1 MITTLLGDVSTKI
14 ELAKQLKE
22 AQSEVKAIEATLAE
36 LDKLAIPTRQLASTV
51 QTCRGRL
58 SEELIAPV
66 IAQTILAAQDVQS
79 SRQRFAKGTNRRESQ
94 NLANNAGRKIEAT
107 IKDLSERWMIYAQQ
121 QLAPYLELQRLVAY
135 LPEVAASEAEIQ
147 QIIAQIRAQIVKPPM
162 SAVQLDQF
170 DGRLADLGR
179 HLESVARLPDEVRAF
194 LMKVVEKRA
203 TLADLTPEEVQ
214 AWINEGGRA
223 AAFSISF
230 SQRRS

>member
-58 SEELIAPV
+58 SEELVAPV
-66 IAQTILAAQDVQS
+66 LAQAILAAQEVQS
-79 SRQRFAKGTNRRESQ
+79 SRQRFAQGVNRRE
-94 NLANNAGRKIEAT
+94 NLVLNNTGRKVEAAS
-107 IKDLSERWMIYAQQ
+107 KDLSERWMIYAQQ

-147 QIIAQIRAQIVKPPM
+147 QIIAQIRAQIVKPPQN
-162 SAVQLDQF
+162 AAQLDQF
-170 DGRLADLGR
+170 DRRLEDLGR
-179 HLESVARLPDEVRAF
+179 RLDAVARLPDEVRAF

-203 TLADLTPEEVQ
+203 TLADLTPEVQ

>member
-1 MITTLLGDVSTKI
+1 MITTILGDVSTKI

-58 SEELIAPV
+58 SEELVAPV
-66 IAQTILAAQDVQS
+66 LAQAILAAQEVQS
-79 SRQRFAKGTNRRESQ
+79 SRQRFAQGVNRRE
-94 NLANNAGRKIEAT
+94 NLVLNNTGRKVEAAS
-107 IKDLSERWMIYAQQ
+107 KDLSERWMIYAQQ

-147 QIIAQIRAQIVKPPM
+147 QIIAQIRAQIVKPPQN
-162 SAVQLDQF
+162 AAQLDQF
-170 DGRLADLGR
+170 DRRLEDLGR
-179 HLESVARLPDEVRAF
+179 RLDAVARLPDEVRAF

-203 TLADLTPEEVQ
+203 TLADLTPEVQ